1 MSEEN
6 SNRPGS
12 DRKIDLTPLL
22 EKSAEQEPSSAPRH
36 RSLEKTETQLGSLT
50 QEGEPQPDAQGT
62 SEDPPTR
69 PLPPPA
75 ADASDSELLRAELES
90 KSRRCAGLEEEID
103 QLRRQLE
110 TTRSDYSGQSKDRL
124 LEIRTLK
131 DLLQR
136 SQAEAMKLSR
146 EAGELGRVQKE
157 LKAQNLVLQYQL
169 NSWGMPVIAS
179 EDGRSDDERR
189 ACKPAPF
196 FPVLTPLPGGPDP
209 APVILRGDLSSFYF
223 PNLLHFL
230 ANANL
235 AGVVT
240 VVTDGIVAKLFLE
253 KAVLFLAGWNNRD
266 LDLSLA
272 TLLVQ
277 SEIVPEETLN
287 EFVGQDLYDL
297 DLASI
302 LVSKKKVAVN
312 LIQSGLKEHARVI
325 LSFLFRLKRGGF
337 FFQAGQLPR
346 RRDLQFKLA
355 ITDVL
360 LKTAAEMDEKTRAK
374 MGLVSS

>member
-6 SNRPGS
+6 SSGAGL
-12 DRKIDLTPLL
+12 DRKVDLTPLL
-22 EKSAEQEPSSAPRH
+22 EKETGEEPAGAPRH
-36 RSLEKTETQLGSLT
+36 RSLEKTETNLKLPPV
-50 QEGEPQPDAQGT
+50 EGESQPDTQPS

-69 PLPPPA
+69 PLYPA
-75 ADASDSELLRAELES
+75 PDASDSDLLKAELEAR
-90 KSRRCAGLEEEID
+90 SRRCAVLEEEID
-103 QLRRQLE
+103 QLRRQLD

-124 LEIRTLK
+124 LEIKTLK

-136 SQAEAMKLSR
+136 SQLEATKFSR
-146 EAGELGRVQKE
+146 EAAELGRVQKE
-157 LKAQNLVLQYQL
+157 LKAQNLMLQYQL
-169 NSWGMPVIAS
+169 NSWGLPVIAS
-179 EDGRSDDERR
+179 EDGRSDEERR
-189 ACKPAPF
+189 ACKPTLF
-196 FPVLTPLPGGPDP
+196 FPALTPLPGGPDP
-209 APVILRGDLSSFYF
+209 APVILRGDLASFFF

-235 AGVVT
+235 SGVVT
-240 VVTDGIVAKLFLE
+240 VVTDGIISKLFLE
-253 KAVLFLAGWNNRD
+253 KAILHLAGWNNRD
-266 LDLSLA
+266 RDLSLA

-277 SEIVPEETLN
+277 SEIVAPEVLAEYS
-287 EFVGQDLYDL
+287 GQDLYDL

-302 LVSKKKVAVN
+302 LVSKKKVEPK

-374 MGLVSS
+374 MGLVPS